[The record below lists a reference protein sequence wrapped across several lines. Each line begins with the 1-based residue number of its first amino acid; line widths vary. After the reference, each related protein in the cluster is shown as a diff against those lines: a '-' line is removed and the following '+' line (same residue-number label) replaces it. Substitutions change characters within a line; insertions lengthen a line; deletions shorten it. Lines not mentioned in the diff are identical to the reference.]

1 MCQLWDFGTKERE
14 NIMSK
19 SMTNDQLLIR
29 EYVKQQYAALQFSD
43 QAAYFE
49 FLAAS
54 QALREYDLSDEEIE
68 AGLTGSGGDGGCDG
82 VYLFFNDVL
91 VGDDYID
98 NLSSVPREATLN
110 ILVVQAKNELGFGE
124 DAIMKWKVTSAN
136 LLQFENQIGSFS
148 GRYTEKVLTFFQN
161 FKDLRIKLLTSKV
174 KLIFKYVYVAVA
186 NDLHPNVQAQAD
198 ELCEQIHQLFPGAMT
213 SVEVEFVN
221 ASKLMELINT
231 QTSQQF
237 NLPLADNPIAIGSK
251 KDYIALV
258 NLGNYYKFITDET
271 GALRKYIFES
281 NIRDYQ
287 GHNNVNNEIRE
298 TLAAET
304 PEDFWWL
311 NNGVTIIAEDVSQ
324 AISKQLLIINPEI
337 VNGLQTSN
345 EIYFHFHEHPEL
357 IEQETRNVLLRIVV
371 PEDESSRDRIILATN
386 SQTTIP
392 AVALRSTDPIHR
404 QIEMYF
410 KSRGL
415 YYDRRKNYY
424 KNQGKKASEI
434 VSIGFLGQCLMSLFL
449 GKPNYAR
456 ARPSTLLSNDDYY
469 KKLYID
475 NTDLELFYRSASL
488 GKKVER
494 YIKSSSD
501 YSQAVKSDILFYV
514 IYTVVAQ
521 AVQSPDISSLSFK
534 ALDMDAIDE
543 IKISQAAQLVFKLYQ
558 ELGGN
563 NKVAK
568 GSELLERIR
577 TEIVE

>member
-1 MCQLWDFGTKERE
+1 MA
-14 NIMSK
+14 K

-29 EYVKQQYAALQFSD
+29 EYVKQQYSTLQFPN
-43 QAAYFE
+43 QASYFE

-68 AGLTGSGGDGGCDG
+68 AGLTGSGGDGGCDA
-82 VYLFFNDVL
+82 VYLFFNGVL
-91 VGDDYID
+91 VGDDFID
-98 NLSSVPREATLN
+98 NLTTIPREATLDVF
-110 ILVVQAKNELGFGE
+110 VVQAKNELGFGE
-124 DAIMKWKVTSAN
+124 DAIMKWKTASAN
-136 LLQFENQIGSFS
+136 LLQFENQIDSFS

-174 KLIFKYVYVAVA
+174 KLVFKYVYVAVA
-186 NDLHPNVQAQAD
+186 NDLHPNVQAQAN
-198 ELCEQIHQLFPGAMT
+198 ELCKQIHQFFPGAMT
-213 SVEVEFVN
+213 SVEVEFVD
-221 ASKLMELINT
+221 ASKLMELINS
-231 QTSQQF
+231 QASQQF
-237 NLPLADNPIAIGSK
+237 SLTLADNPIALGVK

-258 NLGNYYKFITDET
+258 NLGNYYDFITDEA

-281 NIRDYQ
+281 NVRDYQ

-298 TLAAET
+298 TLASET
-304 PEDFWWL
+304 LEDFWWL

-324 AISKQLLIINPEI
+324 STSKQLLIINPEI

-345 EIYFHFHEHPEL
+345 EIYFHFSAHPEL
-357 IEQETRNVLLRIVV
+357 IKQETRNVLLRIVV
-371 PEDESSRDRIILATN
+371 PDDESSRDHIILATN

-469 KKLYID
+469 KQLYID

-494 YIKSSSD
+494 YIKSSSE
-501 YSQAVKSDILFYV
+501 YAQATKSDILFYV
-514 IYTVVAQ
+514 LYTVVAL
-521 AVQSPDISSLSFK
+521 AVQSPDISAQAFK
-534 ALDMDAIDE
+534 ALDMDTLDDA
-543 IKISQAAQLVFKLYQ
+543 KIVQAAQLVFTLYQ

-568 GSELLERIR
+568 GSELLEQIR
-577 TEIVE
+577 ASIDNMIT